1 MAPGTIGIDMGGTA
15 VKIARVDGAKILQ
28 STSIPTDA
36 SRGSAPLLDAIA
48 EAIRGLD
55 PSPASVGFA
64 VPGEVDAQGNCFRLP
79 NVPGF
84 EGVGMQAELESRL
97 GCPVR
102 VENDATA
109 AALAELVFGHGR
121 GRESFAMITLGT
133 GIGGGVVIDGQVRR
147 GRHGFG
153 GEIGHISLHRRD
165 SHLCVC
171 GQYGCLETYAG
182 TRALLREFEAGG
194 GKAVEV
200 REIAEAARRG
210 ERAGVAAFE
219 KLGEALADGIRSLQC
234 VLDLDAIVFSGGICP
249 AFDLFEPSCREVL
262 RETCYG
268 PPLGEIP
275 LLVSELGSHAGQ
287 IGAGLFFEHF

>member
-133 GIGGGVVIDGQVRR
+133 GMGGGVVIDGQVRR

-210 ERAGVAAFE
+210 EFRTIGGDRTFQSDQGVEHVARGGPQLGHALEVQQAPEGQHGVEVGFVGVDRPIAF
-219 KLGEALADGIRSLQC
+219 A
-234 VLDLDAIVFSGGICP
+234 
-249 AFDLFEPSCREVL
+249 
-262 RETCYG
+262 
-268 PPLGEIP
+268 
-275 LLVSELGSHAGQ
+275 
-287 IGAGLFFEHF
+287 